1 MKFSAWLLGCL
12 LLCLSG
18 TSQAWWND
26 AWTFRKKISLDT
38 SPAGLETKGNLDQI
52 TVVVRLHSGNFSFID
67 AKEDGSD
74 IRFVANDDKTPLKY
88 HIEFYDPINELG
100 VAWIQVPKL
109 SAASKSEFIWVYTG
123 NHEVG
128 PGDDIKGTYSV
139 NDTAVL
145 HFNEKTGLPKDATAY
160 ASNPVES
167 TAALG
172 VPGLIDGGAKFS
184 GSNKIALAAT
194 PSLRVTAAGGTTVSL
209 WIKIAEVVPN
219 ALLFERI
226 EGANAIAIGIEGD
239 KPYVQ
244 TTLNGTQAK
253 AVSTAAVGV
262 GKWHHIA
269 ATLKDG
275 LLLYVDGV
283 PVGNATASAVDMG
296 GGITIGDSAAGGAGF
311 KGVIDELQIANV
323 ARPLD
328 WVRLS
333 ALSQGLESKL
343 MTFGQDEQSGGSGGN
358 SYMSILLGSVT
369 LDGWIVIAILM
380 VMAVISWFVMW
391 AKTRFVGRMDKGN
404 KLFRSNFQRL
414 LGELTG
420 LGDKP
425 KIATTGAALAETANK
440 TVSNV
445 IPGREKKVNLAV
457 ASSVELAQ
465 SPLYRLYDV
474 GLKELKNRFDHAD
487 KNGHEKV
494 LSGAAINAIKASLDA
509 TLVREMHRLNSQ
521 MVLLTI
527 AISGGPFLGLLG
539 TVVGVMITFAAI
551 AAAGDVNVNAIAPGI
566 AAALVATVAGLAVAI
581 PALFGYNYLTSK
593 IKNLIA
599 EMQVFVDEFVT
610 KVAEVYT
617 R

>member
-1 MKFSAWLLGCL
+1 MKFSAWLFGCL

-18 TSQAWWND
+18 ASHAWWND

-38 SPAGLETKGNLDQI
+38 SAAGLEVKAPLDQV

-100 VAWIQVPKL
+100 VAWVQIPKL
-109 SAASKSEFIWVYTG
+109 SAASNAEFIWVYTG
-123 NHEVG
+123 NPEVG
-128 PGDDIKGTYSV
+128 PGDDVKGSYSV
-139 NDTAVL
+139 NDTAIL

-160 ASNPVES
+160 ASNPAES
-167 TAALG
+167 TALLG
-172 VPGLIDGGAKFS
+172 APGLIDGGAKFS
-184 GSNKIALAAT
+184 GDNKIAIAAT
-194 PSLRVTAAGGTTVSL
+194 PSLRVTAAGGTTISIWVKL
-209 WIKIAEVVPN
+209 AEAVPN
-219 ALLFERI
+219 AVLFERI
-226 EGANAIAIGIEGD
+226 EGANAIVMGVEGD
-239 KPYVQ
+239 KPYIQ

-253 AVSTAAVGV
+253 AISPVGV
-262 GKWHHIA
+262 GPGKWHHVA

-275 LLLYVDGV
+275 LLLYVDGA
-283 PVGNATASAVDMG
+283 PVGNATATAIDMG
-296 GGITIGDSAAGGAGF
+296 GAITIGNSAAGGAGF
-311 KGVIDELQIANV
+311 KGDVDEFQIANV

-358 SYMSILLGSVT
+358 SYMSILLKSVT
-369 LDGWIVIAILM
+369 LDGWIVIGILG
-380 VMAVISWFVMW
+380 VMAVISCFVMW
-391 AKTRFVGRMDKGN
+391 TKTRFVGKMDKGN

-420 LGDKP
+420 MGDKP
-425 KIATTGAALAETANK
+425 KTVAESAASSSDALAK
-440 TVSNV
+440 KV
-445 IPGREKKVNLAV
+445 IPAAEKKSKAPIAANSDLAT
-457 ASSVELAQ
+457 

-474 GLKELKNRFDHAD
+474 GVKELKNRFDHAE

-509 TLVREMHRLNSQ
+509 TLVREMHRLNSN

-593 IKNLIA
+593 IKNLVA

>member
-1 MKFSAWLLGCL
+1 MKLSAWLLGCL
-12 LLCLSG
+12 LFCLSG
-18 TSQAWWND
+18 LSHAWWND
-26 AWTFRKKISLDT
+26 GWTFRKKISLDT
-38 SPAGLETKGNLDQI
+38 SAAGLEVKGPLDQI

-100 VAWIQVPKL
+100 VAWVQIPKL
-109 SAASKSEFIWVYTG
+109 SAASNTEFIWVYTG
-123 NHEVG
+123 NQEVG
-128 PGDDIKGTYSV
+128 PGDDVKGSYSV
-139 NDTAVL
+139 NDTAIL

-172 VPGLIDGGAKFS
+172 APGLIDGGAKFAGDNRIS
-184 GSNKIALAAT
+184 LAAT
-194 PSLRVTAAGGTTVSL
+194 PSLRVTAAGGATVSV
-209 WIKIAEVVPN
+209 WVKMAEAVPN
-219 ALLFERI
+219 AVLFERI
-226 EGANAIAIGIEGD
+226 EGANVIVLGIEGD

-244 TTLNGTQAK
+244 ATLNGVQAK
-253 AVSTAAVGV
+253 ATSSVAVNPN
-262 GKWHHIA
+262 KWHHIA

-275 LLLYVDGV
+275 LLIYVDGA
-283 PVGNATASAVDMG
+283 PVGNASATAIEMG
-296 GGITIGDSAAGGAGF
+296 GAITIGNSAAGGVGF
-311 KGVIDELQIANV
+311 KGDIDELQIANV
-323 ARPLD
+323 ARSLD

-343 MTFGQDEQSGGSGGN
+343 MTFGQDEQSGGSGSN

-369 LDGWIVIAILM
+369 LDGWIVIGILM

-391 AKTRFVGRMDKGN
+391 AKTRFVGKMDKGN
-404 KLFRSNFQRL
+404 KLFRSNLQRL
-414 LGELTG
+414 LSELNR

-425 KIATTGAALAETANK
+425 KVTISAATTETAQK
-440 TVSNV
+440 IASQV
-445 IPGREKKVNLAV
+445 IPGKEKNINVAV
-457 ASSVELAQ
+457 ASTAELAQ

-474 GLKELKNRFDHAD
+474 GVKELKNRFDHAD
-487 KNGHEKV
+487 KHGHEKI
-494 LSGAAINAIKASLDA
+494 LSGPAINAIKASLDA

-593 IKNLIA
+593 IKNLVA

-610 KVAEVYT
+610 RVAEIYT

>member
-18 TSQAWWND
+18 TSHAWWND
-26 AWTFRKKISLDT
+26 QWTFRKKISINT
-38 SPAGLETKGNLDQI
+38 SATGLETKANVDQV
-52 TVVVRLHSGNFSFID
+52 TVLIRLHSGNFSFID
-67 AKEDGSD
+67 AKDDGSD

-88 HIEFYDPINELG
+88 HIEYYDAVNELG
-100 VAWIQVPKL
+100 VAWVQMPRL
-109 SAASKSEFIWVYTG
+109 TAASATEFIWVYTG
-123 NHEVG
+123 NQSVG
-128 PGDDIKGTYSV
+128 SGDDIKGSYSV
-139 NDTAVL
+139 NDTAIL

-160 ASNPVES
+160 ASNPSES

-172 VPGLIDGGAKFS
+172 VPGLIDGGAKFA
-184 GSNKIALAAT
+184 GNNKIALAAT
-194 PSLRVTAAGGTTVSL
+194 PSLRVTAASGTTVSF
-209 WIKIAEVVPN
+209 WIKMAEVVPN
-219 ALLFERI
+219 AVLFERI
-226 EGANAIAIGIEGD
+226 EGGNAIIVGIEGD

-244 TTLNGTQAK
+244 VTLNGTPAK
-253 AVSTAAVGV
+253 VVSTAAVAV
-262 GKWHHIA
+262 NKWHHVA
-269 ATLKDG
+269 ATFKDG
-275 LLLYVDGV
+275 LLLFVDGAT
-283 PVGNATASAVDMG
+283 VGNAAATAIDMG
-296 GGITIGDSAAGGAGF
+296 GAITIGNSAAGGAGF
-311 KGVIDELQIANV
+311 KGDLDELQIANV

-333 ALSQGLESKL
+333 ASSQGLESKL

-358 SYMSILLGSVT
+358 SYMSILLKSVT
-369 LDGWIVIAILM
+369 LDGWIVIGILG
-380 VMAVISWFVMW
+380 VMAVISVFVMW
-391 AKTRFVGRMDKGN
+391 TKTRFVGKMDKGN
-404 KLFRSNFQRL
+404 RLFRSNFQRL

-420 LGDKP
+420 LDDKP
-425 KIATTGAALAETANK
+425 KTVVESAASNSDALAKKVIPAKENRLKAPIATN
-440 TVSNV
+440 N
-445 IPGREKKVNLAV
+445 
-457 ASSVELAQ
+457 ELAT

-474 GLKELKNRFDHAD
+474 GLKELKNRFDHAE

-509 TLVREMHRLNSQ
+509 TLVREMHRLNSN

-593 IKNLIA
+593 IKNLVA

>member
-26 AWTFRKKISLDT
+26 AWTFRKKISIDT
-38 SPAGLETKGNLDQI
+38 SPTGLEIKGNLDQI

-88 HIEFYDPINELG
+88 HIEYYDPVNELG
-100 VAWIQVPKL
+100 VAWVQIPKL
-109 SAASKSEFIWVYTG
+109 SAGAKTEFIWVYTG
-123 NHEVG
+123 NQGVG
-128 PGDDIKGTYSV
+128 PGDDIKGSYSV
-139 NDTAVL
+139 NDVAIL
-145 HFNEKTGLPKDATAY
+145 HFNEKTGLPRDATAY
-160 ASNPVES
+160 ASNPAES
-167 TAALG
+167 NAALG

-184 GSNKIALAAT
+184 GDSKIAIAAT

-209 WIKIAEVVPN
+209 WVKVAEAVPN
-219 ALLFERI
+219 AVLFERI
-226 EGANAIAIGIEGD
+226 EGANAIVVGIEGD

-244 TTLNGTQAK
+244 ATLNGTQVK

-262 GKWHHIA
+262 GKWRHIA

-283 PVGNATASAVDMG
+283 PVGNATASAIDVG
-296 GGITIGDSAAGGAGF
+296 GAITIGNSAAGGAGF
-311 KGVIDELQIANV
+311 KGDIDELQIANV
-323 ARPLD
+323 ARSLD

-369 LDGWIVIAILM
+369 LDGWIVIGILM
-380 VMAVISWFVMW
+380 VMAVISLYVMW
-391 AKTRFVGRMDKGN
+391 AKTRFVGQMDKGN

-420 LGDKP
+420 LGEKP
-425 KIATTGAALAETANK
+425 KAAAAESTATTSDATVKKVVPAKEKKSK
-440 TVSNV
+440 TVV
-445 IPGREKKVNLAV
+445 
-457 ASSVELAQ
+457 SSHGELTT

-474 GLKELKNRFDHAD
+474 GLRELKNRFEHAE

-509 TLVREMHRLNSQ
+509 TLVREMHRLNSN

-593 IKNLIA
+593 IKNLVA

-617 R
+617 K